1 MSTDR
6 KVKQKASEDDAH
18 LGKKLKLFRKA
29 QGLSQKDLAQAL
41 NITFQQVQ
49 KYETGK
55 NRMSAVTLYQLSKIL
70 NININSFFEG
80 LEPEENTDKLPLS
93 FFDNLSLES
102 IELIKYLET
111 MQDKSL
117 QQSLLRIVKAAYK

>member
-80 LEPEENTDKLPLS
+80 LEPEESTDELPLS

-111 MQDKSL
+111 MPKSL
-117 QQSLLRIVKAAYK
+117 SASSDA